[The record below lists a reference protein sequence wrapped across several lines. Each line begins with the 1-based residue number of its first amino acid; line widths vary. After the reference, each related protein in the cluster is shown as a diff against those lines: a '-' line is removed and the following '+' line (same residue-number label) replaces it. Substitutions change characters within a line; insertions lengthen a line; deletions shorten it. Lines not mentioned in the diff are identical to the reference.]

1 MDEVEIDGM
10 AADAIIVMG
19 VSGCGKSS
27 TAALLAARIGARFI
41 EGDALHPRA
50 NIEKMRKGIPLD
62 DDDRWPWLDKIGAV
76 LSEAV
81 ASGTPVIV
89 SCSALKRAYRDRLRK
104 ATGGP
109 LAFVY
114 LEGTEDVLAA
124 RMSRREGHFMPLS
137 LLKSQI
143 ATLEVPTGET
153 GVVAVPIAGT
163 PEEIC
168 AAALQQ
174 LSALR
179 FT

>member
-1 MDEVEIDGM
+1 
-10 AADAIIVMG
+10 MG

-27 TAALLAARIGARFI
+27 TAALLADRIGARFI

-50 NIEKMRKGIPLD
+50 NIEKMRQGFPLD
-62 DDDRWPWLDKIGAV
+62 DNDRWPWLDRIGAV
-76 LSEAV
+76 LGEAV
-81 ASGTPVIV
+81 ASGTPVII
-89 SCSALKRAYRDRLRK
+89 SCSALKKAYRDRLRK

-114 LEGTEDVLAA
+114 LEGPEEILAD

-143 ATLEVPTGET
+143 ATLEVPSGEA
-153 GVVAVPIAGT
+153 GVVTVSIAGT

-168 AAALQQ
+168 TAALEK
-174 LSALR
+174 LMTLHFA
-179 FT
+179 